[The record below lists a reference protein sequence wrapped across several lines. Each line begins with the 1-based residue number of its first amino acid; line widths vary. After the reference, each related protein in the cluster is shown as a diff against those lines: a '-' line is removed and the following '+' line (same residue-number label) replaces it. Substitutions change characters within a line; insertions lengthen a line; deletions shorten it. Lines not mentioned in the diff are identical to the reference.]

1 MAKTRIAINGFGRI
15 GRLAFRRLYNDP
27 DVEIACINC
36 SHPTSEIAHLMKYDS
51 TYRRFERA
59 NDVVALE
66 NSIKIGDDYEIAIT
80 GERDASKAPWAEL
93 NIDIVIDC
101 TGVYKNTKK
110 AMAHIDAGAKK
121 VIISA
126 PGDDMPTVVYGVNE
140 DTLTA
145 DDKIISAAS
154 CTTNCLAPMAYYL
167 NKFAPIEKGY
177 MTTIH
182 AYTGD
187 QQPLDSFHKKGDMR
201 RARASAYNIVPNTT
215 GAAKAIGKVIPEL
228 SGKLDGA
235 AQRVPVCTGS
245 VTELVA
251 VLNKE
256 VTADEI
262 NAYMKENANPSY
274 EYNEDPI
281 VSTDIIGMEAGS
293 CFDATQT
300 KVTPLG
306 NGQVLAKVV
315 AWYDNE
321 YSYTCQ
327 MCKVVKYVAKLG

>member
-1 MAKTRIAINGFGRI
+1 MEKKRIAISGFGRI

-27 DVEIACINC
+27 DVQIVDINC
-36 SHPTSEIAHLMKYDS
+36 SHPTNEIAHLIKYDS
-51 TYRRFERA
+51 TYRRFEKA
-59 NDVVALE
+59 DEVVALE
-66 NSIKIGDDYEIAIT
+66 KSIKVGDMEVAVT
-80 GERDASKAPWAEL
+80 GERDASQAPWADMG
-93 NIDIVIDC
+93 IDVVIDC
-101 TGVYKNTKK
+101 TGVYKSTKK

-121 VIISA
+121 VVISA

-140 DTLTA
+140 NILTPE
-145 DDKIISAAS
+145 DKIISAAS
-154 CTTNCLAPMAYYL
+154 CTTNCLAPMAYFL
-167 NKFAPIEKGY
+167 NKLAPIEKGY

-187 QQPLDSFHKKGDMR
+187 QEPLDSFHKKGDLR

-228 SGKLDGA
+228 NGKLDGA

-245 VTELVA
+245 LTELVA

-256 VTADEI
+256 VTAEEI
-262 NAYMKENANPSY
+262 NAYMKKSANPSY
-274 EYNEDPI
+274 AYTEDPI

-300 KVTPLG
+300 KVSPLG

-327 MCKVVKYVAKLG
+327 MCKVVKYICKF

>member
-1 MAKTRIAINGFGRI
+1 MDKKRIAINGFGRI

-27 DVEIACINC
+27 ECEIVAINC
-36 SHPTSEIAHLMKYDS
+36 SHPTKEIAHLIKYDS

-59 NDVVALE
+59 NEVVALE
-66 NSIKIGDDYEIAIT
+66 DAIRIGDMKIAIT
-80 GERDASKAPWAEL
+80 GERDASKLPWGEMK
-93 NIDIVIDC
+93 IDVVIDC
-101 TGVYKNTKK
+101 TGVYKNTEK
-110 AMAHIDAGAKK
+110 AMAHINAGAKK
-121 VIISA
+121 VVISC

-140 DTLTA
+140 NILTA

-167 NKFAPIEKGY
+167 NKFAPVEKGY

-187 QQPLDSFHKKGDMR
+187 QEPLDSFHKKGDLR

-228 SGKLDGA
+228 NGKLDGA

-245 VTELVA
+245 LTELVA

-274 EYNEDPI
+274 EYTEDPI

-306 NGQVLAKVV
+306 DGKVLAKVV

-327 MCKVVKYVAKLG
+327 MCKVVKHVCKLG